1 MIPYALLLSERT
13 SNIVRVPSRLKA
25 LASVCVVTAI
35 LVLAVWKGSGLLSSS
50 SPVVRARPIEG
61 RLSGDLEYAP
71 FDPQAQPETLQDRR
85 QDVRKTRGSTAGQLD
100 GRSLLALLQSK
111 PDQAVQELQEAL
123 LARPRD
129 GRLLNDLA
137 VAYLARARAKGDPFD
152 LIQALSAAD
161 QAVTTVPILHEALFN
176 RALALEKLHLRA
188 QARAA
193 WEDYLRLKEV
203 SGWAREAL
211 ARHAELSELDSPQW
225 DDARER
231 LEEMN
236 GDEDEIDRI
245 AASFPLEGRLH
256 VEEVLLGAWADAVR
270 TGRGREASQAL
281 AVARRIATAL
291 AALHGEHMPADAIA
305 AIEGSAGDPERRAM
319 LVEAHRLYRE
329 ARTLHGGFRFD
340 EARPLFERA
349 GRGFARGRSPAES
362 LAALYL
368 AVGYLQ
374 QQELPTAL
382 KILRQIARDE
392 RSRRS
397 PGLLTRVYRTMGIT
411 LLVTG
416 EPAMSLDSYRAA
428 LSAARKAGAV
438 EDEAAA
444 HAVFAENYRY
454 LGRPWETWKHLHEA
468 LALTPKIR
476 AVSRLNGVALEMAEA
491 CTAAGELGATRYF
504 RDESVR
510 VTREAGESVLLSHAL
525 LLRARTLHRLEDRE
539 GARRDLDEAERIIE
553 QIPDEKQRQRN
564 AADFFIAESEID
576 ANRSPAEA
584 IRALT
589 LALDFYTGRENHL
602 FLSRLYLARARAE
615 LALGE
620 AAQAEEDL
628 RKGIEDYEI
637 QRRRVPEEPFQ
648 ISFFDQSDSLFDEMV
663 RLQAN
668 HPGGE
673 EVAFDFA
680 ERDRARSL
688 LDRLGP
694 LNQRQRS
701 AVLQRSSEPLS
712 AREIRQRLPAGV
724 ALIEYALVEDQ
735 LLAWVVRRDGFSM
748 TRIPVQPSS
757 LDALVKS
764 LPTELARS
772 SFTASARLYDLLI
785 RPVLPR
791 IAPNDQIVFIPDG
804 VLHAVPFA
812 ALLDLSTR
820 RHLFQDYVLAVA
832 PSATFYVEALDRDC
846 ALRSDQAPTVLA
858 VGNPAFNPKFAPTLL
873 SLPDSEVEAAQLAN
887 LFPGSE
893 TLTGSGATQ
902 EAILSAASR
911 HEIVHFGGH
920 ATVNRD
926 FPLLSHLLLAP
937 EDQDDSGLLYAHELY
952 RTRLGNVR
960 LAVLAACRT
969 ASGPIQGE
977 GVQSLA
983 RAFLAAGVPGVVASL
998 WDVEDAA
1005 SARFVQHFYQH
1016 LRQGDH
1022 PPVALR
1028 RAQLSMFG
1036 SSDPAMRSP
1045 AVWAGFEV
1053 VGGSCFSHRSPKG
1066 ETGE

>member
-1 MIPYALLLSERT
+1 MSSALLLSERI
-13 SNIVRVPSRLKA
+13 SNMVRVPSRIKA
-25 LASVCVVTAI
+25 LASVCFVTAI
-35 LVLAVWKGSGLLSSS
+35 LILAVWKGSGLLSSS
-50 SPVVRARPIEG
+50 SRVARARPIEG
-61 RLSGDLEYAP
+61 RLSGSLEHAP

-85 QDVRKTRGSTAGQLD
+85 RDLRTARGSTARQLE
-100 GRSLLALLQSK
+100 GRGLLALLQSE

-129 GRLLNDLA
+129 GRLLNDLSA
-137 VAYLARARAKGDPFD
+137 AYLARARVKGDPFD

-161 QAVTTVPILHEALFN
+161 QALTTVPTLREALFN

-193 WEDYLRLKEV
+193 WEGYLRLDES

-211 ARHAELSELDSPQW
+211 ARRAELSESERPRW

-231 LEEMN
+231 LDRMN
-236 GDEDEIDRI
+236 GDEAEIDRI
-245 AASFPLEGRLH
+245 ATSFPLEARLH

-270 TGRGREASQAL
+270 TGRGREESRAL
-281 AVARRIATAL
+281 AVARRIATVL
-291 AALHGEHMPADAIA
+291 AALHGENMPAGAIA
-305 AIEGSAGDPERRAM
+305 AIEGSAGDPERRSM

-329 ARTLHGGFRFD
+329 ARTLHGAFRFD
-340 EARPLFERA
+340 EARPLLQQA

-382 KILRQIARDE
+382 KILRRITRDE

-397 PGLLTRVYRTMGIT
+397 PGLLTRAYRAMGIT
-411 LLVTG
+411 LLVSG
-416 EPAMSLDSYRAA
+416 EPAVSLDSYRAA

-454 LGRPWETWKHLHEA
+454 LGRPRETWKHLHEA

-476 AVSRLNGVALEMAEA
+476 AVSRLNGIALEMAEA
-491 CTAAGELGATRYF
+491 CTVAGELGAARSF

-510 VTREAGESVLLSHAL
+510 VTREAGDPVLLSHAL
-525 LLRARTLHRLEDRE
+525 LSRARTLHRLRGRE
-539 GARRDLDEAERIIE
+539 GARRDLDEAARIIE

-576 ANRSPAEA
+576 ASRNPAEV

-589 LALDFYTGRENHL
+589 LALDFYAGRENHL

-620 AAQAEEDL
+620 EAKAEEDL

-637 QRRRVPEEPFQ
+637 QRQRVPEEPFQ

-663 RLQAN
+663 RLQAKQ
-668 HPGGE
+668 PGGE

-694 LNQRQRS
+694 LDQRQRS

-712 AREIRQRLPAGV
+712 AREIRQRLPEGV
-724 ALIEYALVEDQ
+724 ALIEYTLLEDRLLV
-735 LLAWVVRRDGFSM
+735 WVVRRDGFSM
-748 TRIPVQPSS
+748 AQIPVQLSS
-757 LDALVKS
+757 LEALVKR
-764 LPTELARS
+764 LPIELARS
-772 SFTASARLYDLLI
+772 SFAASARLYDLLI
-785 RPVLPR
+785 RPVLPK
-791 IAPNDQIVFIPDG
+791 IAPKDQIVFVPDG

-832 PSATFYVEALDRDC
+832 PSATFYVEALDREC
-846 ALRSDQAPTVLA
+846 ALQSDRTPTVLA
-858 VGNPAFNPKFAPTLL
+858 VGNPTFNPKFAPTLL

-902 EAILSAASR
+902 EAFLSAASR

-920 ATVNRD
+920 ALVNRD

-937 EDQDDSGLLYAHELY
+937 EDQDDSGLLFAHELY
-952 RTRLGNVR
+952 GTRLGNVR

-983 RAFLAAGVPGVVASL
+983 RAFLAAGVPSVVASL
-998 WDVEDAA
+998 WDVED
-1005 SARFVQHFYQH
+1005 SVSSRLVQVFYEY
-1016 LRQGDH
+1016 LRQGDSA
-1022 PPVALR
+1022 PAALR
-1028 RAQLSMFG
+1028 RAQLTLLRD
-1036 SSDPAMRSP
+1036 SDPSAPSP
-1045 AVWAGFEV
+1045 ADWAAFEF
-1053 VGGSCFSHRSPKG
+1053 VGASCALTY
-1066 ETGE
+1066 TGKE